1 MVKARFMI
9 DIEYL
14 SREKT
19 SSEFLIS
26 VNNENLI
33 TTINWNIYITY
44 HFVTNNET

>member
-1 MVKARFMI
+1 MI

-33 TTINWNIYITY
+33 TRSDNQLEYIY
-44 HFVTNNET
+44 HVSLRDKK

>member
-14 SREKT
+14 S

-33 TTINWNIYITY
+33 TRSDNQLEYIY
-44 HFVTNNET
+44 HVSLRDKQ